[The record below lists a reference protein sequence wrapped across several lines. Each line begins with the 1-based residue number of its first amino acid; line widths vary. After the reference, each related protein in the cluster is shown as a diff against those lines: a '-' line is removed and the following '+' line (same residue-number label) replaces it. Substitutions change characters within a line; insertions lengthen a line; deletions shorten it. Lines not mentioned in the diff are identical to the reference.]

1 MDAPKFVSMTYEEA
15 YQMAERFGSGL
26 VQLLGLKPHPQ
37 DLAGQEPLREGIIGI
52 YMKNNYQWAI
62 TDHASM
68 MYSLTTVCMHDSFDA
83 QALTFIMNHTEMSS
97 VLCTLSHLKPI
108 LAVKPAAPHLKNI
121 LLADDTLTEDSPEFL
136 KVKAQLQE
144 LGLKWFF
151 FNQILDKGTK
161 SPLPKILPTGSD
173 VFTICYTSGTT
184 GNPKGVLITH
194 SNLVEGGKGLLASVP
209 SEIVLTEKDSH
220 LSFLPLSHVFE
231 RMIFHSLT
239 WLGCE
244 IGFQCGNHDK
254 YQRDLHDFKP
264 TFFPTVPRVM
274 TKLYDKVMATV
285 KDLSPFKQYMF
296 NKALQAKKDLLKRG
310 M

>member
-1 MDAPKFVSMTYEEA
+1 MTYEEA
-15 YQMAERFGSGL
+15 FQKAERLGSGL
-26 VQLLGLKPHPQ
+26 VQLLGLQPHPQ
-37 DLAGQEPLREGIIGI
+37 DAPGQEPLREGILGI
-52 YMKNNYQWAI
+52 YMKNNYQWAL
-62 TDHASM
+62 TDHAAM

-83 QALTFIMNHTEMSS
+83 QALAFILNHTQMSAL
-97 VLCTLSHLKPI
+97 VCTLSHLTPI
-108 LAVKPAAPHLKNI
+108 LSVKPQAPHLQTI
-121 LLADDTLTEDSPEFL
+121 LLADDGLSESSPAFL
-136 KVKAQLQE
+136 KVKSQLE
-144 LGLKWFF
+144 DLGLQWVFF
-151 FNQILDKGTK
+151 SQVLSKGSA
-161 SPLPKILPTGSD
+161 SPLPKSPPSSSD

-209 SEIVLTEKDSH
+209 PEILLTEKDSH

-244 IGFQCGNHDK
+244 IGFQCGDHNK
-254 YQRDLHDFKP
+254 YQADLYDFKP

-274 TKLYDKVMATV
+274 IKLHDKVMATV

-296 NKALQAKKDLLKRG
+296 NKALAVKKDLLKRG